1 VIVPEFPSS
10 LLYFSREP
18 GNRFRV
24 LMRLAVTL
32 GNCCVLGRRYFVC
45 HVAALLE
52 FANPPRTQGSLGTK
66 VPEAS
71 IFLVEDEALI
81 RMMLADMVEELGH
94 RVVAEAGNIRDG
106 VALAGMAVFDF
117 AILDINIGGYSIS
130 PVAKIIAERGL
141 PFFFVSG
148 YGAAGRPEAYSDRPV
163 LQKPLLMAKLGEA
176 INSILSVEIDRS
188 GK

>member
-1 VIVPEFPSS
+1 
-10 LLYFSREP
+10 
-18 GNRFRV
+18 
-24 LMRLAVTL
+24 MRLVPSGELLRAGQTVFRAS
-32 GNCCVLGRRYFVC
+32 GCGSSGVREIHQGPK
-45 HVAALLE
+45 ALWG
-52 FANPPRTQGSLGTK
+52 AK

-71 IFLVEDEALI
+71 ILLVEDEALI

-130 PVAKIIAERGL
+130 PVAEIIAERGL

-148 YGAAGRPEAYSDRPV
+148 YGAAGRPEAYSYRPV

-176 INSILSVEIDRS
+176 INSILSTGNVSAR
-188 GK
+188 GA

>member
-1 VIVPEFPSS
+1 
-10 LLYFSREP
+10 
-18 GNRFRV
+18 
-24 LMRLAVTL
+24 
-32 GNCCVLGRRYFVC
+32 
-45 HVAALLE
+45 
-52 FANPPRTQGSLGTK
+52 

-176 INSILSVEIDRS
+176 INSILSAEIDRS
-188 GK
+188 GKWFLPCRNGIMDCGFVSGVPRTGTR